1 MDLIRKVSIQ
11 RKLMRISMLTT
22 CVALLLTSVLLI
34 VNEVIVFRQSLIERV
49 FVMAKTIGTNSTA
62 SLTFNDQKTAEE
74 TLHALKSAQSIT
86 CAVLYNREGGVLAQ
100 YIRD

>member
-1 MDLIRKVSIQ
+1 MDLIRKASIKQ
-11 RKLMRISMLTT
+11 KLMKISMLTT